1 MMKIDNES
9 LCSILLNIPKPAI
22 KYLFDYGFEYKN
34 NEIVKFYNGYKINYE
49 YNKVVLRGIDYKF
62 ITGFD
67 IKIETYQDILYM
79 FHLIETD
86 SIKYAE
92 SNLQKIEYIKNLFKD
107 KGVNTIN
114 LNLEYS
120 LSGIYNIIT
129 QVDKDFNIYYKNK
142 YTENSIMYN
151 FDYSFIDKLFE
162 AIKYSM
168 HQIKKVQDFNSF
180 VKEIEENVQN

>member
-92 SNLQKIEYIKNLFKD
+92 SNLQKIEYIKNL
-107 KGVNTIN
+107 
-114 LNLEYS
+114 L
-120 LSGIYNIIT
+120 
-129 QVDKDFNIYYKNK
+129 
-142 YTENSIMYN
+142 
-151 FDYSFIDKLFE
+151 
-162 AIKYSM
+162 
-168 HQIKKVQDFNSF
+168 
-180 VKEIEENVQN
+180 